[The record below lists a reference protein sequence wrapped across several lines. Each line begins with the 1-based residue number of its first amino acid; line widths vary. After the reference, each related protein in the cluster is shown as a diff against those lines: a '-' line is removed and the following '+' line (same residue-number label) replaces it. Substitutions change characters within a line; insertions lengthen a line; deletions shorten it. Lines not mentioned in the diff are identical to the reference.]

1 MSVVIFN
8 NTFDENALPLSNITL
23 RRAKYIDQSR
33 AGGISA
39 ITGSCIEIHR
49 HFVYFVIRIRG
60 VHPDPNPTRTRP
72 ESRVRSG

>member
-1 MSVVIFN
+1 MSVVKVVIFN

-39 ITGSCIEIHR
+39 ITGSWR
-49 HFVYFVIRIRG
+49 KLW
-60 VHPDPNPTRTRP
+60 
-72 ESRVRSG
+72 

>member
-49 HFVYFVIRIRG
+49 HFVYFVVRIHGSDVTNFNQEKCYDIFRL
-60 VHPDPNPTRTRP
+60 
-72 ESRVRSG
+72 